1 MSSRLP
7 YPSLTQALTLALSS
21 SALIACEEEVKP
33 NPPTF
38 IARQAKLTCSRMGGQ
53 TYLKQLSFVAE
64 DLDGADTLR
73 PPSVELGALSLPLSE
88 ELIPAPTGEE
98 RSALVG
104 TKDTTLLKCSHE
116 SCRVRYTW
124 DYSAEEAGQ
133 ISCGDAGDALIA
145 LIAISDENGQRATA
159 SLPSTLE

>member
-1 MSSRLP
+1 M
-7 YPSLTQALTLALSS
+7 
-21 SALIACEEEVKP
+21 
-33 NPPTF
+33 
-38 IARQAKLTCSRMGGQ
+38 
-53 TYLKQLSFVAE
+53 AE

-73 PPSVELGALSLPLSE
+73 PPSAELGALSLPLSE

-98 RSALVG
+98 RSALAG
-104 TKDTTLLKCSHE
+104 TEDTTLLKCSHE

>member
-1 MSSRLP
+1 MSSRLS
-7 YPSLTQALTLALSS
+7 YISLTQVLTLALSS
-21 SALIACEEEVKP
+21 SAIIACEEEVKP

-53 TYLKQLSFVAE
+53 SYLKQLSFVAE

-98 RSALVG
+98 RSELAG
-104 TKDTTLLKCSHE
+104 TEDTTLLQCSHE

-124 DYSAEEAGQ
+124 DYSAEAGQ
-133 ISCGDAGDALIA
+133 ISCGDAGDALLA

-159 SLPSTLE
+159 QLRSTFE